1 MKKSFLSIL
10 LATTALVTNTFAET
24 WDCSPEGSTGTCT
37 ATLDANGKMT
47 ISGTGPM
54 KDWTYTNNNG
64 NRTTNTP
71 WFSKIGQI
79 TSVEIEDGITTVGLG
94 AFQKATNLTSVSI
107 PTSVTSISDRAFESA
122 GLVNLTLPNSVQSIG
137 FSSFAWT
144 NLQTLDIPSSVTS
157 IGQWAFG
164 RTYSLETVNFPASL
178 TDIGALSFYESG
190 VQNVT
195 LPSSLE
201 TIRHELFSFTSIESI
216 EIPASVKTIEYNA
229 FNQSDLKSITFAE
242 GLESIGYR
250 AFRLTPLEEIVLPDT
265 VKYID
270 SEAFSNCLQLQT
282 LTFSPTD
289 DLVIAPNAFWE
300 VEHMITF
307 MCAGEMS
314 KCEAKMTAAGYSK
327 GSYTMQQAAYDI
339 KDENGKKI
347 RHVNADGTY
356 YDYPDEAAGV
366 LQPDGSTK
374 FVDENGR
381 ITYKGKRIYTV
392 EEAREVVEAAGTD
405 TVNFKIK
412 YK

>member
-10 LATTALVTNTFAET
+10 LATTALTSNAWAVSCPAGTTLNTNC
-24 WDCSPEGSTGTCT
+24 WSCGNDCT
-37 ATLDANGKMT
+37 ASLVNGKMT
-47 ISGTGPM
+47 ISGTGAM
-54 KDWTYTNNNG
+54 TDWTYTNNNG

-71 WFSKIGQI
+71 WFSKISQI
-79 TSVEIEDGITTVGLG
+79 TSVEIENGITTIGLG

-107 PTSVTSISDRAFESA
+107 PTSVTKISDRAFESA
-122 GLVNLTLPNSVQSIG
+122 GLANLTLPNSVQSIG

-201 TIRHELFSFTSIESI
+201 TIRHELFSLTSIESI
-216 EIPASVKTIEYNA
+216 EIPASVKTIEHNA
-229 FNQSDLKSITFAE
+229 FNESDLKSITFAE

-250 AFRLTPLEEIVLPDT
+250 AFRWTDIEEIVLPDT
-265 VKYID
+265 VKRID
-270 SEAFSNCLQLQT
+270 DEAFSHCMN
-282 LTFSPTD
+282 LTSFTFTPRD
-289 DLVIAPNAFWE
+289 DLVIDPDAF
-300 VEHMITF
+300 HDITPGQLTF
-307 MCAGEMS
+307 KCAGELE
-314 KCEAKMTAAGYSK
+314 KCRAKLNASGYS
-327 GSYTMQQAAYDI
+327 SFNVEQAEYDI

-356 YDYPDEAAGV
+356 YDYPEESENAGTGTGGEQNTV
-366 LQPDGSTK
+366 K
-374 FVDENGR
+374 R
-381 ITYKGKRIYTV
+381 RIYTV
-392 EEAREVVEAAGTD
+392 EEARQAVEAAGTD
-405 TVNFKIK
+405 TVSFRIK